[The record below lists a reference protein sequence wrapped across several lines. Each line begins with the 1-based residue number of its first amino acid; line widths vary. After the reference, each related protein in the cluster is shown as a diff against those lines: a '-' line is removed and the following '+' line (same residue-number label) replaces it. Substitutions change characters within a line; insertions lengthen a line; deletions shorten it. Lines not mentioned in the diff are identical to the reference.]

1 VGTLVLDIKKMAYD
15 GCFFFPGDQVTT
27 YVGELLSFVVVVV
40 VVVVFNGIFSC
51 FIRCYSGRVADGK
64 SSWM

>member
-1 VGTLVLDIKKMAYD
+1 M
-15 GCFFFPGDQVTT
+15 TT
-27 YVGELLSFVVVVV
+27 NVGELLSFVVV